1 MNARREIRPAI
12 LALED
17 GRIFRGR
24 AFGAA
29 TAAGAESDAEGE
41 LVFNTAMTG
50 YQEILTDPSYRGQM
64 VVMTYPHIGNY
75 GVIDGDEES
84 DGLWA
89 EAFIVKELSRRYSNH
104 RAGGDLDSYLK
115 EHGVPGIEGLDTR
128 ALTRHIREAG
138 ALKAVLSSTETNE
151 KKLVARAKA
160 SPGLDGRDLVSGV
173 TCGAAHTYGNKNGK
187 PLCVAYD
194 LGAKTNIFR
203 ELARR
208 FDLEIVPASE
218 SAEAV
223 LARSPAAVFLSNGPG
238 DPAALGP
245 IVANVKKL
253 IGKVPVTGICL
264 GHQILGQALG
274 GKTFKLKFGHHGANH
289 PVQDKATGRVAITS
303 QNHSFALDPGTL
315 PGGVAITH
323 ISLNDH
329 TCEGLRSDAP
339 KVFSVQYH
347 PEACPGPHD
356 SGELFDAFFE
366 FCVGG

>member
-1 MNARREIRPAI
+1 MNAREIRPAL

-17 GRIFRGR
+17 GRTFRGR
-24 AFGAA
+24 AFGASA
-29 TAAGAESDAEGE
+29 DAEGE

-64 VVMTYPHIGNY
+64 VIMTYPHIGNY
-75 GVIDGDEES
+75 GVIEGDEES
-84 DGLWA
+84 RGLWA

-104 RAGGDLDSYLK
+104 RAGGDLGSYLEK
-115 EHGVPGIEGLDTR
+115 NGVPGIEGVDTR

-138 ALKAVLSSTETNE
+138 ALKAVLSSTGLDEE
-151 KKLVARAKA
+151 KLIARAAA

-173 TCGAAHTYGNKNGK
+173 TCEAAHPFGERNGK
-187 PLCVAYD
+187 PLCVVYD
-194 LGAKTNIFR
+194 LGAKSNIFR

-208 FDLEIVPASE
+208 FDLEIVPAAE
-218 SAEAV
+218 TAEAV
-223 LARSPAAVFLSNGPG
+223 LKRNPAAVFLSNGPG
-238 DPAALGP
+238 DPAALGH
-245 IVANVKKL
+245 IVGNVKKL

-289 PVQDKATGRVAITS
+289 PVQDKASGRVAITS
-303 QNHSFALDPGTL
+303 QNHSFAVDPASL
-315 PGGVAITH
+315 PGGVQVTH
-323 ISLNDH
+323 TSLNDR
-329 TCEGLRSDAP
+329 TCEGLRSDDP

-356 SGELFDAFFE
+356 ARELFDRFFE
-366 FCVGG
+366 FCVG